1 MKSTLLSLA
10 AGLVFTALAPAQVT
24 VLHYRLNDT
33 NAAGLPVVP
42 SVGGSAGAAQTPFSG
57 LLSPDIPVLGVPAG
71 AGNRSIAGAF
81 STTSEGILSA
91 GNRELLNATVI
102 ANGGFTYEA
111 WFKWDGIGSVNPI
124 IDYAGTEKLMFQN
137 GDLIMRFDTGTGNLV
152 LVEDVPTGEW
162 HYIALSFDHDGQPEA
177 GGKINGT
184 LTWYYDSLIPYGS
197 AAVTKDDFGDSLNRR
212 IGVGRHPQGF
222 VADNYAGLI
231 YEPRVSL
238 GALTAQQLLYEVIPN
253 SDPELIADTTVS
265 EESNGTPIQITLP
278 VRNQFGTTLPLA
290 ISGVTVTGPNA
301 PSFVVSAFPSS
312 IAADGNAGAIT
323 VDFTPSGDGIYSA
336 TLTIQSS
343 DPLDPDFEVAL
354 EVDTRDPAIVFE
366 PALDFGTFP
375 APVSLTELV
384 NVGNEGGVTTLT
396 LSNPVFTGTGAPAY
410 SLEGPLPSILP
421 GGTDVIEVRFSPT
434 TGGAF
439 PAELTFDTN
448 DPRNPQVTID
458 LNGFIQDPEVSV
470 PAQLSF
476 GMLANS
482 PGVINE
488 LLYIDNI
495 GTSLDLV
502 VSAAQISGPAAANYT
517 LGGTLP
523 MTITPGNF
531 NSIPIDFD
539 PGSAGGT
546 FFATVTLTTNDPV
559 RPTVTVALSALV
571 EGALDLAGP
580 SLLSHWTFENPAD
593 LGEDSGAL
601 GYHGTVFG
609 NATQTTSSTVGGGA
623 LLLDG
628 VGDYVEIPQGA
639 FPYTAMDN
647 DGDGFT
653 IAVWA
658 NSNPALSPLPRQ
670 RYFSR
675 FGNFPGGFG
684 VGQDND
690 NRLLATTYGVFD
702 YNSPLDTFPPQAEW
716 HHVAYV
722 FTNSPPN
729 SVSYYV
735 DGVLIGTTAGGTGI
749 LDSTAP
755 SYAIGGMGGLAL
767 EWFDGSLDDLR
778 VYGTELDAGEIGELF
793 ALGTAGPPPRL
804 RVTAVDRVSPTRL
817 RIEFSGTPNSP
828 HVVKSSPDLATA
840 IFTGEVAP
848 AVDGLTTDGS
858 GAGFVEIDIT
868 VPGRL
873 FFQIQDP

>member
-1 MKSTLLSLA
+1 MKSSLLSLA
-10 AGLVFTALAPAQVT
+10 AGLVLTALAPAQTT
-24 VLHYRLNDT
+24 VFHYRLNDT

-42 SVGGSAGAAQTPFSG
+42 STGGLSGTAQTPFSG
-57 LLSPDIPVLGVPAG
+57 LLSSDIPTLGVPAG

-81 STTSEGILSA
+81 STTSKGINSA
-91 GNRELLNATVI
+91 ATRELLNATVI

-111 WFKWDGIGSVNPI
+111 WFKWDGIGAVNPI

-162 HYIALSFDHDGQPEA
+162 HYVALSFDHDGQPET

-184 LTWYYDSLIPYGS
+184 LTWFYDSLIPYGS
-197 AAVTKDDFGDSLNRR
+197 APVTKDDFGDSLNRR

-222 VADNYAGLI
+222 TADNYAGLI

-238 GALTAQQLLYEVIPN
+238 GALTAQQLLFEVVPDSN
-253 SDPELIADTTVS
+253 PQLIADTEVS
-265 EESNGTPIQITLP
+265 EASNGTPLQITLP
-278 VRNQFGTTLPLA
+278 VRNQFGTTLPLS

-301 PSFVVSAFPSS
+301 ASFAASAFPSS

-323 VDFTPSGDGIYSA
+323 VDFTPSGDGIYTA
-336 TLTIQSS
+336 TLTIQSN
-343 DPLDPDFEVAL
+343 DPLDPSFEIAL

-375 APVSLTELV
+375 APVNLTELV

-396 LSNPVFTGTGAPAY
+396 LSNPVFSGPGAAAY
-410 SLEGPLPSILP
+410 SLVGTLPSLLP
-421 GGTDVIEVRFSPT
+421 GGAGTIEIRFSPT

-439 PAELTFDTN
+439 PAGLTFDTN

-458 LNGFIQDPEVSV
+458 LDGFIQDPEISV
-470 PAQLSF
+470 PAQF
-476 GMLANS
+476 GFGILANS
-482 PGVINE
+482 PGVTNQ

-523 MTITPGNF
+523 LTITPGNF

-571 EGALDLAGP
+571 DGALDLAGP
-580 SLLSHWTFENPAD
+580 SLLSRWTFDNPAQ
-593 LGEDSGAL
+593 LGDDSGAL
-601 GYHGTVFG
+601 NYDGTVFG
-609 NATQTTSSTVGGGA
+609 NAASTTQSTVGSGA

-628 VGDYVEIPQGA
+628 IGDYIEIPQGA
-639 FPYTAMDN
+639 ALPYTAMDN

-653 IAVWA
+653 IALWV

-675 FGNFPGGFG
+675 FALANGFG

-690 NRLLATTYGVFD
+690 NRLLATTYNLFD
-702 YNSPLDTFPPQAEW
+702 YYGPLDVFPQQAEW

-722 FTNSPPN
+722 FNGSPTNA
-729 SVSYYV
+729 VSYYI
-735 DGVLIGTTAGGTGI
+735 DGVLIGTTTGNAGLNDT
-749 LDSTAP
+749 TAP
-755 SYAIGGMGGLAL
+755 SYAIGGAGGLAQ

-778 VYGTELDAGEIGELF
+778 IYGTELNAGEIGELF
-793 ALGTAGPPPRL
+793 ALGTAGPPPQL
-804 RVTAVDRVSPTRL
+804 LVTAVERVNSTRL
-817 RIEFSGTPNSP
+817 RIEFSGAPNSP

-840 IFTGEVAP
+840 IFTGEVTP
-848 AVDGLTTDGS
+848 AADGLTTDGS
-858 GAGFVEIDIT
+858 GAGFVEIDIA

-873 FFQIQDP
+873 FSQIQDP